1 MITNK
6 EKHKAV
12 SYISDDIE
20 AAKFV
25 SRQKFVSLDEI
36 GDGFYEGTS
45 QKDQILLDIPV
56 ALGHAVLQWAKQR
69 MLEFY
74 YDYIAY
80 LPT

>member
-6 EKHKAV
+6 EKHRTV
-12 SYISDDIE
+12 SYISNEVE
-20 AAKFV
+20 ASKFV

-45 QKDQILLDIPV
+45 QKDSILLDIPV
-56 ALGHAVLQWAKQR
+56 GLGHAVLQWAKQR

-74 YDYIAY
+74 YDCIDK
-80 LPT
+80 